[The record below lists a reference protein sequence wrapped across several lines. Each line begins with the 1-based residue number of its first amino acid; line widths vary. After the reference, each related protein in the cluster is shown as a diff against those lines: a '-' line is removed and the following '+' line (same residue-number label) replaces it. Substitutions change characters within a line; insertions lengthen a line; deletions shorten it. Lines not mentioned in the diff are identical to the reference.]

1 MRVCGSERERER
13 RGFSWGSFFWVLR
26 DFGLIRKETETGRVR
41 ISREFGEDLWKNRGF
56 GKKAKKEVA
65 ETEPSFGGVR
75 ERQYDKTSLSWPLVT

>member
-1 MRVCGSERERER
+1 MWVGERERETR
-13 RGFSWGSFFWVLR
+13 VLLGFILLGFR

>member
-1 MRVCGSERERER
+1 MGRRDRERETR
-13 RGFSWGSFFWVLR
+13 VLLGFILLGFR